1 MGKTIVKSRRFY
13 TFWMKGGKT
22 MLNMLLAVIRTIISE
37 LVDLLLGRV
46 KIFSHFSL
54 QALA

>member
-22 MLNMLLAVIRTIISE
+22 MLNMLLAVVVWSCQ
-37 LVDLLLGRV
+37 D
-46 KIFSHFSL
+46 FF
-54 QALA
+54 AL

>member
-1 MGKTIVKSRRFY
+1 MQSPRR
-13 TFWMKGGKT
+13 TAGLSG
-22 MLNMLLAVIRTIISE
+22 SE
-37 LVDLLLGRV
+37 LAEGLGAQRAVELEGRV

>member
-1 MGKTIVKSRRFY
+1 
-13 TFWMKGGKT
+13 